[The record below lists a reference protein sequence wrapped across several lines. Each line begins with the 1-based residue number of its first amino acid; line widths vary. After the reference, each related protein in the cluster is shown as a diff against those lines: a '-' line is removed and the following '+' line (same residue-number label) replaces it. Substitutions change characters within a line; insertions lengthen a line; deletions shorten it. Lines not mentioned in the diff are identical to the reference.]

1 MSESDVKAVVRQ
13 YVQAMTFADETG
25 IHAAFHPDASIVGNY
40 DGELEWLSVDEFIG
54 QIKSVGGASEGTEP
68 VLVFLSV
75 DITEDAASTKVEN
88 EFAGMRFTDY
98 LSLLKI
104 GKDWKIVGKIYHL
117 HK

>member
-1 MSESDVKAVVRQ
+1 M
-13 YVQAMTFADETG
+13 
-25 IHAAFHPDASIVGNY
+25 
-40 DGELEWLSVDEFIG
+40 
-54 QIKSVGGASEGTEP
+54 
-68 VLVFLSV
+68 LVFLSV

-104 GKDWKIVGKIYHL
+104 EKDWKIVGKIYHL